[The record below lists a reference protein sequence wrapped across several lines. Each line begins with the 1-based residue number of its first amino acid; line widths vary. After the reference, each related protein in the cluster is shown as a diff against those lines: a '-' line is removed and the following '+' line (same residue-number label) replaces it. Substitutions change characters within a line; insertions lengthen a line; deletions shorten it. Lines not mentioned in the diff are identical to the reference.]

1 MYTQTTFDAEIRKIW
16 STITAFRPNWYQKSG
31 LDQDLEIRDA
41 WSMYENAK
49 GSNLSELLLG
59 DLKLR
64 TQLDVLQNFGTTS
77 GTETTMERGT
87 LLDGKISITSG
98 SVRQTVDTKLAP
110 SHRPADGIAHIRR
123 GSVLNDGWWWPFK
136 NDAWVMGGIHGL
148 KRFHLTLAEVPDDL
162 IWDLRA
168 GRPRVLGREL
178 LGLGAFGYSLIG
190 VPSWAVQAPTR
201 TEIKK
206 SPALEKGP
214 VTQTPVSA
222 KSAREFIGNVFAPT
236 KKDKAQAATFTTY
249 YDFLKTAT
257 NIDAIKNGI
266 LGTEVAYSAYD
277 FATI

>member
-1 MYTQTTFDAEIRKIW
+1 
-16 STITAFRPNWYQKSG
+16 
-31 LDQDLEIRDA
+31 
-41 WSMYENAK
+41 
-49 GSNLSELLLG
+49 
-59 DLKLR
+59 
-64 TQLDVLQNFGTTS
+64 
-77 GTETTMERGT
+77 
-87 LLDGKISITSG
+87 
-98 SVRQTVDTKLAP
+98 
-110 SHRPADGIAHIRR
+110 
-123 GSVLNDGWWWPFK
+123 
-136 NDAWVMGGIHGL
+136 MGGIHGL

-206 SPALEKGP
+206 SPALAKGP
-214 VTQTPVSA
+214 LTQTPVSA